1 MPSASR
7 RLASP
12 IDPQSAVVTV
22 ITGNSAFFCAKLV
35 GGLGFGAGGP
45 ELGVH
50 AEIPGTKRDS
60 AGKKVL
66 KESAGSADNT
76 PNHDHKRGSRTMSDA
91 VIEHTNET
99 GMRTALGTLLI
110 EAGFVDSARLDEA
123 LRIGADTGERLGEVV
138 VRMGWATEDDLAK
151 TLAEQWHLRYL
162 ERSAITFDA
171 DALSRMSREEASRL
185 EALPMKVSEDGAVVV
200 ALAEPTDARLLALRS
215 LLGDRIDC
223 VVVAKTAI
231 DAGLRSDLLAKQGK
245 GTPTIAEPEAEAETE
260 PEAEVGE
267 SHHDTGLV
275 LVTDDVSENENE
287 TTAETAAEPI
297 AEAEEVGA
305 ANFDEVASTLTD
317 ALGAQLASLR
327 GIVVEAE
334 TRREADRNEIA
345 RLEAELADRNTDL
358 ADRAGELAQ
367 KGAELTDRNETIR
380 DMQQKLRELADT
392 LEHKA

>member
-1 MPSASR
+1 
-7 RLASP
+7 
-12 IDPQSAVVTV
+12 
-22 ITGNSAFFCAKLV
+22 
-35 GGLGFGAGGP
+35 
-45 ELGVH
+45 
-50 AEIPGTKRDS
+50 
-60 AGKKVL
+60 
-66 KESAGSADNT
+66 
-76 PNHDHKRGSRTMSDA
+76 MSDA

>member
-1 MPSASR
+1 
-7 RLASP
+7 
-12 IDPQSAVVTV
+12 
-22 ITGNSAFFCAKLV
+22 
-35 GGLGFGAGGP
+35 
-45 ELGVH
+45 
-50 AEIPGTKRDS
+50 
-60 AGKKVL
+60 
-66 KESAGSADNT
+66 
-76 PNHDHKRGSRTMSDA
+76 MSDA

-260 PEAEVGE
+260 PEAEVGV

>member
-1 MPSASR
+1 
-7 RLASP
+7 
-12 IDPQSAVVTV
+12 
-22 ITGNSAFFCAKLV
+22 
-35 GGLGFGAGGP
+35 
-45 ELGVH
+45 
-50 AEIPGTKRDS
+50 
-60 AGKKVL
+60 
-66 KESAGSADNT
+66 
-76 PNHDHKRGSRTMSDA
+76 MSDA

-367 KGAELTDRNETIR
+367 KAAELTDRNETIR

>member
-1 MPSASR
+1 
-7 RLASP
+7 
-12 IDPQSAVVTV
+12 
-22 ITGNSAFFCAKLV
+22 
-35 GGLGFGAGGP
+35 
-45 ELGVH
+45 
-50 AEIPGTKRDS
+50 
-60 AGKKVL
+60 
-66 KESAGSADNT
+66 
-76 PNHDHKRGSRTMSDA
+76 MSDA

-260 PEAEVGE
+260 PEAEVGV

-367 KGAELTDRNETIR
+367 KAAELTDRNETIR